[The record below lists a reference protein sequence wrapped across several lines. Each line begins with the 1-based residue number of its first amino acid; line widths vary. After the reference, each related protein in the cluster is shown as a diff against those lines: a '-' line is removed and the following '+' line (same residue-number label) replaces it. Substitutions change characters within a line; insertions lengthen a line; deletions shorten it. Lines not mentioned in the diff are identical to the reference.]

1 MRILYLATDAFGGR
15 GGIGSYTRDLVS
27 AIATHPSVDEVVVIP
42 RHIVDDPG
50 PLPPRVRQERA
61 ASRGK
66 IAWTRAALRELRRN
80 GRFDLIL
87 CGHIN
92 LLSLARLAK
101 TRSGGRMALVIYGI
115 EAWKRP
121 RVMTRSHVKTVDA
134 TVTISRFTLD
144 RFARWHPIHGGEFV
158 LPPTVDATAFRKSR
172 DPKMAESYGANGR
185 RVIMTMG
192 RLHAA
197 ERSKGFDQILEVLPA
212 LPKDIIYL
220 IAGEGSDRGRLE
232 EKARTLGVADRV
244 RFTGYVSSEQRA
256 AHYALADAYVMPS
269 SGEGFG
275 IVFLEALAAGL
286 PVVGSATDG
295 GREALLDGK
304 LGTLVDPAQ
313 KDALRAA
320 IMHALAKP
328 RRVPAGLEQ
337 FSMEQFQRRCH
348 TMMDTIIRR

>member
-15 GGIGSYTRDLVS
+15 GGIASYTRDL
-27 AIATHPSVDEVVVIP
+27 AAAMATYPSVDEVVVIP
-42 RHIVDDPG
+42 RHVVDEPEPAPPG
-50 PLPPRVRQERA
+50 VRQERA

-66 IAWTRAALRELRRN
+66 FAWGRAVLRELRRN

-92 LLSLARLAK
+92 LLPLARFAAI
-101 TRSGGRMALVIYGI
+101 RSGAKMTLVIYGI
-115 EAWKRP
+115 EAWQRP
-121 RVMTRSHVKTVDA
+121 GVVTRSLVKTVDA
-134 TVTISRFTLD
+134 TITISRFTLD
-144 RFARWHPIHGGEFV
+144 RFARWHPAHGAEFT
-158 LPPTVDATAFRKSR
+158 LPPAIDAAGLRGVR
-172 DPKMAESYGANGR
+172 DQGMAERYGLRGR

-197 ERSKGFDQILEVLPA
+197 ERSKGFDQILETLPSLPA
-212 LPKDIIYL
+212 DIMYVV
-220 IAGEGSDRGRLE
+220 AGDGSDRERLE
-232 EKARTLGVADRV
+232 AKAAALGVADRV
-244 RFTGYVSSEQRA
+244 RFTGYVSSAQKA
-256 AHYALADAYVMPS
+256 AHFALADAYVMPS
-269 SGEGFG
+269 TGEGFG

-313 KDALRAA
+313 SAALRAA
-320 IMHALAKP
+320 ILHALGKP
-328 RRVPAGLEQ
+328 RRVPAELEQ

-348 TMMDTIIRR
+348 TMMDTITRR